1 MAHIIPEATPQDLGT
16 IRAQVFLADT
26 QDELAKR
33 GVRNVTLKYKVEEK
47 AGRGVAP
54 SNYVELWKD
63 GEHQTQCYIHPVH
76 GCPKDVAYLLS
87 LTYKPVALEGR

>member
-1 MAHIIPEATPQDLGT
+1 MSHIIPEAAPHDLET
-16 IRAQVFLADT
+16 IRAMVFLDDT
-26 QDELAKR
+26 KGELVTR
-33 GVRNVTLKYKVEEK
+33 GVRNVTLKFKVEDNGSK
-47 AGRGVAP
+47 
-54 SNYVELWKD
+54 YVELWKD